1 MDSSFFHVLHN
12 TSHHRSGLSFSNWQ
26 VGFGFGIGVKI
37 GHHIDVNLGGFGQE
51 PVDQNGSIL
60 KIRGF
65 QTLPDVDP
73 KRGFVVAQL
82 HAAAA
87 QHIRRTDQDWIS
99 DASGNLDRFIQR
111 VRDAVFRLPQ
121 IQLAKDARKAVA
133 IFGQV
138 NRIQT
143 GTQQRNTGGDQAAGQ
158 VQRRL
163 SAKLHH
169 HADHPARTVG
179 TLQATTVQSLDG
191 IEGVLEGQ
199 RLKEQQI

>member
-1 MDSSFFHVLHN
+1 MDSGFFHMLHN
-12 TSHHRSGLSFSNWQ
+12 TRHHRSGLSFSKLQ

-37 GHHIDVNLGGFGQE
+37 GHHIDINLGGFRQE
-51 PVDQNGSIL
+51 AVDQNGSVL
-60 KIRGF
+60 KVRGF

-87 QHIRRTDQDWIS
+87 QDVGRTDQDWVS

-121 IQLAKDARKAVA
+121 VQLTKDARKAVA

-143 GTQQRNTGGDQAAGQ
+143 GAQQRNTGGDQASGQ

-169 HADHPARTVG
+169 HADHPA
-179 TLQATTVQSLDG
+179 
-191 IEGVLEGQ
+191 
-199 RLKEQQI
+199 